1 LKTAAASKQSPR
13 AEALGVRWRCLRGS
27 TWVIVAVWLCSFA
40 AAAAAQRI
48 LPDERP
54 GDQRQQL
61 PPFAETPSS
70 APILP
75 PYPVPDEKG
84 TDEFLVGLRVEVRKV
99 EIQGNTVVPSSVL
112 QEIARP
118 YEGRRLSYADL
129 QELRDRL
136 TLAYVE
142 RGYATS
148 GASLPEQKL
157 SDGVLEVQIMEGK
170 LEDIHVAVDG
180 RFRPA
185 YFQTRLAH
193 VQEGVLN
200 IKTLQSQLQIF
211 QQDPQVEAV
220 QARLAPTSTRG
231 VSQLTLVVKEA
242 PLYYL
247 AGDFDT
253 YRSPSIG
260 SLGGTA
266 RAGFQNLV
274 GVGDAIHARFTGSEG
289 LRQAEVRFEVPFT
302 VWDTRFS
309 ARYQYSEGK
318 VVDETFAALGIESE
332 SQSVTVEFRQ
342 PLYRTL
348 RLQIA
353 AHVSADWR
361 RAQSFLFGG
370 VVGLPTAYAE
380 DGRSRES
387 VLRFGLDASYRTRTQ
402 SLAFRSLLSWGID
415 VAGATV
421 NSGDIPDGRFV
432 AWLGQL
438 QWASRLPWLDA
449 QLLTRF
455 EAQLSSDPLLPL
467 EQLAI
472 GGRYTVRGYREN
484 TLVRDNGLAA
494 SLEVRVP
501 LFQRSDPAIRI
512 ELAPFVDLGRSWND
526 TRAGSLEQTNSRTIA
541 SVGLGA
547 RVTLRHWGFGELY
560 WGHRLSDVSDFG
572 ETDLQDEGIHFRIS
586 VNWP

>member
-1 LKTAAASKQSPR
+1 MASASNQSPG
-13 AEALGVRWRCLRGS
+13 AETGGVRCRCFRGW
-27 TWVIVAVWLCSFA
+27 TWIIVGAWLCSFA
-40 AAAAAQRI
+40 ATAAAQRI

-70 APILP
+70 DTVPILP

-99 EIQGNTVVPSSVL
+99 MILGNTVIPSAIL

-129 QELRDRL
+129 QGLRDQL
-136 TLAYVE
+136 TLAYVD

-157 SDGVLEVQIMEGK
+157 SDGVLEVQIIEGK
-170 LEDIHVAVDG
+170 LEDVHVVVDG

-193 VQEGVLN
+193 LQEGVLN
-200 IKTLQSQLQIF
+200 IQALQRQLQTF
-211 QQDPQVEAV
+211 QQDPQIEAV
-220 QARLAPTSTRG
+220 QARLEPTSTRG
-231 VSQLTLVVKEA
+231 LSQLNLVVKE
-242 PLYYL
+242 PPFYYL
-247 AGDFDT
+247 GADFDS

-266 RAGFQNLV
+266 RAGFQNLA
-274 GVGDAIHARFTGSEG
+274 GVGDAVHARFTGSEG
-289 LRQAEVRFEVPFT
+289 LRQAEVRLELPLT
-302 VWDTRFS
+302 LWDTRFS

-332 SQSVTVEFRQ
+332 SQSVTFELSQ

-361 RAQSFLFGG
+361 RAQSFLFDGG
-370 VVGLPTAYAE
+370 VGLPTAYAE
-380 DGRSRES
+380 DGRSGVS
-387 VLRFGLDASYRTRTQ
+387 VLRFGTDAFYRTRTQ
-402 SLAFRSLLSWGID
+402 SLALRSLVSWGVD

-421 NSGDIPDGRFV
+421 NARDVPDGRFV

-438 QWASRLPWLDA
+438 QWARRLPWLDA

-455 EAQLSSDPLLPL
+455 DVQLSSDPLLPL
-467 EQLAI
+467 EQFAI

-484 TLVRDNGLAA
+484 TLVRDNGLVA
-494 SLEVRVP
+494 SLELRVP
-501 LFQRSDPAIRI
+501 VFERNDPAIRF
-512 ELAPFVDLGRSWND
+512 ELAPFVDIGRSWNEN
-526 TRAGSLEQTNSRTIA
+526 RADPLEGSAARTVA

-547 RVTLRHWGFGELY
+547 RVMLRDWGFGELY
-560 WGHRLSDVSDFG
+560 WGHRLKDIADLG
-572 ETDLQDEGIHFRIS
+572 ESDLQDDGIHFRIS
-586 VNWP
+586 VDWP